1 MFLRTSTP
9 ITHREGSE
17 NTAGTENT
25 VPGTKTYRGTET
37 PCREKNIQNTIQ
49 GTKLPGIDI
58 HHSAEYERFF
68 SVHVHPSA
76 H

>member
-1 MFLRTSTP
+1 VKTP
-9 ITHREGSE
+9 REQ
-17 NTAGTENT
+17 
-25 VPGTKTYRGTET
+25 KTPFQEQKLIGEQKRHAEK
-37 PCREKNIQNTIQ
+37 KNIQNTIQ